1 MSRCCKNYDPC
12 LDGKL
17 NQIGSYAAAARQSA
31 TNAAA
36 SEAAADA
43 DANAA
48 ASSATQANN
57 YLTQITNIY
66 GDFDERYLGAKDTPP
81 TTDNEGNPLQE
92 GTLYYNTVSNGL
104 FVWNGAAWVSADFNE
119 FTNFTATGTTFARN
133 LVTRT
138 ADVINVKD
146 FGAVGD
152 GVADDT
158 AAIQAALIHAQ
169 AIGKTCYIPSGRYL
183 ITSKLTISGNNL
195 SIIGDGDSRSIIYT
209 TSNITMLEL
218 DNTAAMNNGV
228 ISNIGFDA
236 NIGGARNN
244 NYGIYV
250 KSATTAFFAHWKF
263 DSLRFFGTNIC
274 WYMENKP
281 TIFFPPSYNVVP
293 AGYITFSNWHTQTNA
308 AFQYPDYGIVF
319 AGGPGAHNTFSDLHI
334 SANINGIQMGDN
346 VVGLGDQLIVAC
358 DFNWCDAGIRIF
370 GPANITEYRERI
382 SVVNC
387 QFDANS
393 TNACHF
399 TRCRDFRLI
408 GNNLGAI
415 EHILE
420 NCQDYQVDD
429 IEVYQSRYARR
440 KFNLPIGATFDIFKI
455 DLTQGSN
462 LIGFSSI
469 LLDVNLTGVCRGAGS
484 TYAYYKYA
492 IEWNGGA
499 PTATQVIANEKVTGG
514 IVTMSTTIVGTEVV
528 FSATI
533 NSSINGSD
541 ISASIVV
548 DGQFYRLYRL

>member
-1 MSRCCKNYDPC
+1 MPLTK
-12 LDGKL
+12 
-17 NQIGSYAAAARQSA
+17 
-31 TNAAA
+31 
-36 SEAAADA
+36 
-43 DANAA
+43 
-48 ASSATQANN
+48 ATQNVIAP
-57 YLTQITNIY
+57 ITST
-66 GDFDERYLGAKDTPP
+66 GS
-81 TTDNEGNPLQE
+81 TT
-92 GTLYYNTVSNGL
+92 
-104 FVWNGAAWVSADFNE
+104 
-119 FTNFTATGTTFARN
+119 ARN
-133 LVTRT
+133 LENRF

-158 AAIQAALIHAQ
+158 AAIQAALNHAQ
-169 AIGKTCYIPSGRYL
+169 SVGKTCYIPSGRYL

-218 DNTAAMNNGV
+218 DNTAVMDNGV
-228 ISNIGFDA
+228 ISSIGFDA
-236 NIGGARNN
+236 NIVGARNN

-250 KSATTAFFAHWKF
+250 KSATTAWFSHWKF

-293 AGYITFSNWHTQTNA
+293 AGYITFSNWHTQINA
-308 AFQYPDYGIVF
+308 ALQYPDYGIVF

-334 SANINGIQMGDN
+334 SANINGIQMGNN

-358 DFNWCDAGIRIF
+358 DFNWCNAGIRIF
-370 GPANITEYRERI
+370 GPATLNEYRERI

-429 IEVYQSRYARR
+429 IEVYQSRYAVR
-440 KFNLPIGATFDIFKI
+440 KFNIPIGGNVDIFKI
-455 DLTQGSN
+455 EAVQGSA
-462 LIGFSSI
+462 IAGASSI
-469 LLDVNLTGVCRGAGS
+469 ILDVAVNGVCAGVGT
-484 TYAYYKYA
+484 TYAQYKYA
-492 IEWNGGA
+492 IEWALGI
-499 PTATQVIANEKVTGG
+499 PTATAIFSNTKVSGG
-514 IVTMSTTIVGTEVV
+514 IVTLAATVVGTGVV

-533 NSSINGSD
+533 NSSAVGSY